1 MKVRRNLVSN
11 QPAQQILNA
20 SKLMGYRFKIEFRTI
35 EGTTLKVNFFCLS
48 VRKNRSKFQNT
59 VLLLTVIQIWI
70 DSLLRT
76 DMAKKV
82 TLLTSVKI
90 DLEQR

>member
-1 MKVRRNLVSN
+1 
-11 QPAQQILNA
+11 
-20 SKLMGYRFKIEFRTI
+20 MGYGFKIEFSTI

-48 VRKNRSKFQNT
+48 VRKNRSKFQKT

-82 TLLTSVKI
+82 TLLT
-90 DLEQR
+90 